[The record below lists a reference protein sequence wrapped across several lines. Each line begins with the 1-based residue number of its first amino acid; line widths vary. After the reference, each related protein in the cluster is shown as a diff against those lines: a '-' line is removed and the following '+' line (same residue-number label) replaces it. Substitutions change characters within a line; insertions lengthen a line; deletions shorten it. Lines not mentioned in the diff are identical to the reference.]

1 MLKELN
7 SKRIAIAFSSLLIF
21 INLLPYLLLDS
32 RYMIW
37 DNLDSNHVWYKV
49 LIQSGQLFSSNSTII
64 DPIMGGLPRSSFP
77 PELSLTTLL
86 YASIGPLGSYVS
98 EKIIKILFAF
108 SGMYLFSR
116 DFLFPNNRYFYVN
129 LSVATLFSIL
139 PFWPYGGLSVAGIPL
154 LVYSFLKIRDNCSR
168 GWHWL
173 YIALNPFASSLL
185 FRDCLFSL
193 ELFTH

>member
-64 DPIMGGLPRSSFP
+64 DPIMGGLPRSSFL
-77 PELSLTTLL
+77 LS
-86 YASIGPLGSYVS
+86 
-98 EKIIKILFAF
+98 
-108 SGMYLFSR
+108 
-116 DFLFPNNRYFYVN
+116 
-129 LSVATLFSIL
+129 
-139 PFWPYGGLSVAGIPL
+139 
-154 LVYSFLKIRDNCSR
+154 
-168 GWHWL
+168 
-173 YIALNPFASSLL
+173 
-185 FRDCLFSL
+185 
-193 ELFTH
+193 